1 VGRVRTYI
9 HRLGCLFTLLLAGG
23 LVCFA
28 SSSLSPQPL
37 QRGEDVQITDNQVG
51 QYGGTLVVAQR
62 SEPRRL
68 NPVTATDAPS
78 REVLGRLTAD
88 LIHINRAS
96 QQTEPALAKSWTL
109 SKDGRIFTVK
119 LRHGLRFSDGQPF
132 DADDV
137 VFSFQ
142 LYLDDKISSPQ
153 RDLLV
158 VGGKPIEVQKIDQ
171 YTVRFTLAQP
181 YAAAERIFDSVAMMP
196 RHLLQ
201 NSYQQGKF
209 AQAWTLTTSPA
220 EIAGM
225 GPFRVKEYIA
235 GQKIVLERNPYYWK
249 ADRNKNR
256 LPYLDEL
263 VFLFVGNE
271 DAQVIRFQA
280 GETDIISRLS
290 AENYALLAKEATS
303 RGTELFDLG
312 PSLEY
317 NFLVFNLNDLQS
329 KNLSSIAAKQAWFQD
344 LKFRQA
350 ISAAIDRDAI
360 VKLVYVGRG
369 APLWGNVSPS
379 NKFWVDQALPHPP
392 RSLDKARE
400 LLKSAGFSWRGDG
413 AMLDPKGQ
421 PVEFSIIASS
431 SNTQRTK
438 MATIIQDDL
447 SKLGMNV
454 HVVPLEF
461 RDVLNRVFQTY
472 DYEASI
478 MGLGGGDADPNP
490 EMNVWLSNG
499 GTHLWHLGE
508 SKPATEWEAQIDQL
522 MQKQMVQLKHKERK
536 HLYDQVQ
543 EIIAANLPFV
553 FLATPNIVVGAKK
566 DLANFKPAILD
577 PNTLWNVEQ
586 LYYSPG
592 NAAHAGG
599 KP

>member
-1 VGRVRTYI
+1 M
-9 HRLGCLFTLLLAGG
+9 HRQACVATVLFACGVACL
-23 LVCFA
+23 A
-28 SSSLSPQPL
+28 SSPPQPP
-37 QRGEDVQITDNQVG
+37 QHGEEVQFTDNQVG
-51 QYGGTLVVAQR
+51 LYGGTLIVAQR
-62 SEPRRL
+62 SEPKTL
-68 NPVTATDAPS
+68 NPVVAADAPS

-88 LIHINRAS
+88 LIHINRS
-96 QQTEPALAKSWTL
+96 TQRTEPALAKSWTL
-109 SKDGRIFTVK
+109 SKDGRTFTVK

-132 DADDV
+132 GADDV

-142 LYLDDKISSPQ
+142 LYLDDKINSPQ

-158 VGGKPIEVQKIDQ
+158 VGGKPIGVQKVDP
-171 YTVRFTLAQP
+171 YTVRFALAEP
-181 YAAAERIFDSVAMMP
+181 YAAAERIFDSLAIMP
-196 RHLLQ
+196 QHLLQ
-201 NSYQQGKF
+201 SAYRQGKF
-209 AQAWTLTTSPA
+209 TQAWTLTTPPA

-225 GPFRVKEYIA
+225 GPFRVKQYVP
-235 GQKIVLERNPYYWK
+235 GQKVVLERNPYYWK

-290 AENYALLAKEATS
+290 AENYGLLSKEAAR
-303 RGTELFDLG
+303 RGIELFDLG

-317 NFLVFNLNDLQS
+317 NFLVFNLNDLSS
-329 KNLSSIAAKQAWFQD
+329 KKLASIAAKQAWFQD
-344 LKFRQA
+344 VKFRQA
-350 ISAAIDRDAI
+350 ISAAVDREAI
-360 VKLVYVGRG
+360 VKLVYAGRG
-369 APLWGNVSPS
+369 AALWGNVSPS
-379 NKFWVDQALPHPP
+379 NKFWVDQTLPHPL
-392 RSLDKARE
+392 RSIDKARE
-400 LLKSAGFSWRGDG
+400 LLKSAGFNWRGDG
-413 AMLDPKGQ
+413 ALLDAGGQ
-421 PVEFSIIASS
+421 AVEFSIIASS

-461 RDVLNRVFQTY
+461 RAVLDRVFQTY

-499 GTHLWHLGE
+499 ATHLWHLGE
-508 SKPATEWEAQIDQL
+508 VKPATEWEAQIDRL
-522 MQKQMVQLKHKERK
+522 MQKQMVELKYKERK

-543 EIIAANLPFV
+543 QIIAHNLPYV

-566 DLANFKPAILD
+566 NLANFKPAILD
-577 PNTLWNVEQ
+577 PNTLWNVEE

-592 NAAHAGG
+592 APAGG

>member
-1 VGRVRTYI
+1 MR
-9 HRLGCLFTLLLAGG
+9 RLGYLSALLLACRF
-23 LVCFA
+23 VCFA
-28 SSSLSPQPL
+28 AVAPQPA
-37 QRGEDVQITDNQVG
+37 QRGEELQVTDNQVG
-51 QYGGTLVVAQR
+51 EYGGTLVVAQR
-62 SEPRRL
+62 SEPKTL
-68 NPVTATDAPS
+68 NPVTAADAPS
-78 REVLGRLTAD
+78 REVIGRLTAD

-109 SKDGRIFTVK
+109 SKDGRVFTIK
-119 LRHGLRFSDGQPF
+119 LRHGLRFSDGQSF
-132 DADDV
+132 DADEV
-137 VFSFQ
+137 IFSFQ
-142 LYLDDKISSPQ
+142 LYLDEKINSPQ

-181 YAAAERIFDSVAMMP
+181 YAAAERIFDSLAMMP

-201 NSYQQGKF
+201 NSSQQGKF
-209 AQAWTLTTSPA
+209 AQAWTLTTPPA

-225 GPFRVKEYIA
+225 GPFREKAYVP

-249 ADRNKNR
+249 ADRSKNR

-280 GETDIISRLS
+280 GETDIISRMS
-290 AENYALLAKEATS
+290 AENYALLSKEAAS

-329 KNLSSIAAKQAWFQD
+329 KNLPSIAAKQAWFQD

-350 ISAAIDRDAI
+350 ISAAVDRDAI
-360 VKLVYVGRG
+360 IRLVYAGRG

-379 NKFWVDQALPHPP
+379 NKFWVDQTLPHPP

-400 LLKSAGFSWRGDG
+400 LLKSAGFSWRDD
-413 AMLDPKGQ
+413 ALLDPRGQ

-438 MATIIQDDL
+438 MAAIIQDDL

-461 RDVLNRVFQTY
+461 RDVINRVFQTY
-472 DYEASI
+472 DYEVSI

-490 EMNVWLSNG
+490 EMNVWLSSG

-508 SKPATEWEAQIDQL
+508 AKPASDWEAQIDQL
-522 MQKQMVQLKHKERK
+522 MQKQMVTLKYKDRK

-543 EIIAANLPFV
+543 EIIAANVPYV
-553 FLATPNIVVGAKK
+553 FLATPNILVGAKK
-566 DLANFKPAILD
+566 NLGNFKPAILD

-586 LYYSPG
+586 LYYSG

>member
-1 VGRVRTYI
+1 MR
-9 HRLGCLFTLLLAGG
+9 RLGYLCALLVACRF
-23 LVCFA
+23 VCFSA
-28 SSSLSPQPL
+28 VAPQPA
-37 QRGEDVQITDNQVG
+37 QRGEELQVTDNQVG

-62 SEPRRL
+62 SEPKTL
-68 NPVTATDAPS
+68 NPVTAADAPS
-78 REVLGRLTAD
+78 REVIGRLTAD

-109 SKDGRIFTVK
+109 SKDGRVFVIK

-142 LYLDDKISSPQ
+142 LYLDEKINSPQ

-181 YAAAERIFDSVAMMP
+181 YAAAERIFDSLAMMP

-201 NSYQQGKF
+201 NSSQQGKF
-209 AQAWTLTTSPA
+209 AQAWTLTTPPA

-225 GPFRVKEYIA
+225 GPFRVKTYVP
-235 GQKIVLERNPYYWK
+235 GQRIVLERNPYYWK
-249 ADRNKNR
+249 ADRSKNR

-280 GETDIISRLS
+280 GETDIISRMS
-290 AENYALLAKEATS
+290 AENYALLSKEAAS

-329 KNLSSIAAKQAWFQD
+329 KNLPSIAAKQAWFQD

-350 ISAAIDRDAI
+350 ISAAIDRDVI
-360 VKLVYVGRG
+360 VKLVYAGRG

-379 NKFWVDQALPHPP
+379 NKFWVDQTLPHPP

-400 LLKSAGFSWRGDG
+400 FLKSAGFSWHGD
-413 AMLDPKGQ
+413 ALLDPKGQ

-431 SNTQRTK
+431 SNTQRTR

-461 RDVLNRVFQTY
+461 RDVINRVFQTY
-472 DYEASI
+472 DYEVGI

-508 SKPATEWEAQIDQL
+508 AKPVSDWEAQIDQL
-522 MQKQMVQLKHKERK
+522 MQQQMVTLKYKDRK

-543 EIIAANLPFV
+543 EIIAANIPYV
-553 FLATPNIVVGAKK
+553 FLATPDIVVGAKK
-566 DLANFKPAILD
+566 SLGNFRPAILD

-586 LYYSPG
+586 LYYSG